1 MNDILELKTPEVQ
14 IPQLTF
20 LRFLA
25 ALGVVFFH
33 FGQTTA
39 PWDGPAF
46 LPVLQNAGL
55 GVGFFFTLSG
65 FLMAWVY
72 APQPMIALKHY
83 AQTRF
88 ARIYPLYLLS
98 FLLALAAEMLI
109 RGTRPRGLSIIL
121 QSLGLHAWVPG
132 YSLALNF
139 PGWSVSVEL
148 FFYALFP
155 LLLYVLRKQHWA
167 VLIGIAAAVS
177 AISFVIFL
185 HIADW
190 TKGIVDNTNSDFTL
204 RFPPWQ
210 LHTFVTGMVGGLL
223 FGRGQ
228 LRLPT
233 KWFPGLLFLTMSAFM
248 VSLAY
253 YENPLTAHAG
263 NGVLAP
269 LYLVI
274 IVCLA
279 QDQGPIAKTLFWKPF
294 QFLGEMSYAVY
305 LLQAPVY
312 IALEPIAQQIG
323 APGLQ
328 GKWFHIYVAVLLA
341 FSALV
346 YQFFERPMRQ
356 WLRPQ
361 RPSLT
366 HRETK

>member
-1 MNDILELKTPEVQ
+1 VQ

-33 FGQTTA
+33 FGQSTW
-39 PWDGPAF
+39 PWSEPAC

-72 APQPMIALKHY
+72 APQPGIHLKSY

-109 RGTRPRGLSIIL
+109 RGTRPRGLSVIL
-121 QSLGLHAWVPG
+121 QALGLHAWVPG

-155 LLLYVLRKQHWA
+155 LLLHLLRKQHWA
-167 VLIGIAAAVS
+167 VLVGIATALSVACF
-177 AISFVIFL
+177 IIFL

-190 TKGIVDNTNSDFTL
+190 TRGIVDNTNSDFTL

-210 LHTFVTGMVGGLL
+210 LHTFVTGMVGGILYQ
-223 FGRGQ
+223 RGQ

-233 KWFPGLLFLTMSAFM
+233 NWLPGTLFLLFSGFM
-248 VSLAY
+248 VALAY
-253 YENPLTAHAG
+253 FENPLTAHAG

-279 QDQGPIAKTLFWKPF
+279 QDKGSIAKTLSWKPL

-312 IALEPIAQQIG
+312 IALEPLAHRSG
-323 APGLQ
+323 ATGLH
-328 GKWFHIYVAVLLA
+328 GTWFHAYVLVLLA
-341 FSALV
+341 FSAVV
-346 YQFFERPMRQ
+346 YQYFERPMRQ
-356 WLRPQ
+356 WLRPRQ
-361 RPSLT
+361 LPI
-366 HRETK
+366 TK